1 MKYSDPKLQSLLA
14 AEYVLGSLHGAAR
27 RRFAALL
34 TREPG
39 LRREVEYWQ
48 RRLNPLAETLP
59 LQRPHRQVWKN
70 IQRRIRGGTVRPGR
84 PWPSLLWNSLAL
96 WRSLAAGSMAALLLA
111 VLAALQLNQDYQ
123 AAIHYVAVLKNE
135 QAQPMMIA
143 TMDASN
149 MFTIDMLGPDNT
161 GPDEV
166 MEIWCLPRSGG
177 TPSSIGLLK
186 GRRAR
191 MPLNREQLEQ
201 LEAAGEIAISIEPA
215 GGSPTGLPTGPVM
228 YRGDTI

>member
-1 MKYSDPKLQSLLA
+1 MKYSDPALQSLLA

-27 RRFAALL
+27 RRFTVLL
-34 TREPG
+34 AREPG

-59 LQRPHRQVWKN
+59 LRQPGKQVWKN
-70 IQRRIRGGTVRPGR
+70 IQRRIRGGNPESG
-84 PWPSLLWNSLAL
+84 WPALVWNSLAF
-96 WRSLAAGSMAALLLA
+96 WRSLAAGCFAAFLLA
-111 VLAALQLNQDYQ
+111 ILAALQLNKDYQ
-123 AAIHYVAVLKNE
+123 EAIHYVAVLKNE
-135 QAQPMMIA
+135 QAQPMLIA
-143 TMDASN
+143 TMDDKN
-149 MFTIDMLGPDNT
+149 MFTVDMLAPDST

-166 MEIWCLPRSGG
+166 MEIWCLPRDGG
-177 TPSSIGLLK
+177 KPSSMGLLK

-191 MPLNREQLEQ
+191 MPLSHEQMERLRS
-201 LEAAGEIAISIEPA
+201 AGEIAVSIEPA

>member
-1 MKYSDPKLQSLLA
+1 LQSQLA

-27 RRFAALL
+27 RRFTALL
-34 TREPG
+34 VLEPG
-39 LRREVEYWQ
+39 LRREVAYWQ

-59 LQRPHRQVWKN
+59 LRRPDKRVWNN
-70 IQRRIRGGTVRPGR
+70 IRLRIRGRDAVRAG
-84 PWPSLLWNSLAL
+84 WSLLLWANLAF

-111 VLAALQLNQDYQ
+111 VLVTLQLNRDYQ
-123 AAIHYVAVLKNE
+123 AAIHYVAVLENE
-135 QAQPMMIA
+135 QAQPMLVA
-143 TMDASN
+143 SMDERN

-166 MEIWCLPRSGG
+166 MEIWCLPRDGG
-177 TPSSIGLLK
+177 RPVSMGLLK

-191 MPLNREQLEQ
+191 MPLNTEKLEQ
-201 LEAAGEIAISIEPA
+201 LHAAGEIAISIEPA

-228 YRGDTI
+228 YRGSTI